1 MPQKMRTTYHEQL
14 ADLSSQLGEMCGM
27 AGSTMDDATRA
38 LLDADLAASEQVIS
52 DHDKMVAMSAN
63 AQAHAI
69 NLLALQQPVAGELR
83 DILSSLQI
91 IANIERMDALAVH
104 VAKIARRRHPQH
116 AVPDEVRGCF
126 SEMGRIAVELANIA
140 REVLRTRD
148 PHKAAGIRE
157 QDDAMDD
164 LHGQLFAVVMDGRG
178 WQHGVPSA
186 VDVALLGRFYE
197 RFADHAVEVGRRV
210 VFQVTGTLPPEQEVG
225 MY

>member
-1 MPQKMRTTYHEQL
+1 MPHEMRTAFHEQL
-14 ADLSSQLGEMCGM
+14 AELSSQLGEMCGM
-27 AGSTMDDATRA
+27 AGSAIDDATRA

-52 DHDKMVAMSAN
+52 GHDQMVAMSAN

-69 NLLALQQPVAGELR
+69 TLLALQQPVAGELR
-83 DILSSLQI
+83 NILSSLQI
-91 IANIERMDALAVH
+91 IADIERMDALAVH
-104 VAKIARRRHPQH
+104 VARIARRRHPQH

-126 SEMGRIAVELANIA
+126 SEMGRVAVELANIA

-148 PHKAAGIRE
+148 PQKAAGIRE

-164 LHGQLFAVVMDGRG
+164 LHGQLFAVLMDGNG

-210 VFQVTGTLPPEQEVG
+210 VFHVTGTLPPEQEVG